1 MTFKVFFIA
10 FTLVMVTITEFA
22 KILTCF
28 LILKILNNYLYNSF
42 FAILAEN
49 LAKILLLALIL
60 A

>member
-1 MTFKVFFIA
+1 MTFRVFFIA
-10 FTLVMVTITEFA
+10 FTLVIVINTEFA
-22 KILTCF
+22 KIVACF

-42 FAILAEN
+42 FAILVEN